1 MDNCEARNTGNFEEM
16 EGLEYQWLCSGLP
29 SLKRASKS
37 LGVHG
42 IILSLLL
49 LVLNV
54 GVITGYHLIPGL
66 RSASYFGLPTSTWVF
81 VFGAV
86 SFVVGALL
94 YSHSLVL
101 LGHVLNNQ
109 GFQVFKMIKV
119 GCLTLIYTKLILMLI
134 IFIGIVI
141 LLADQRSHPT
151 QIVVGMI
158 WFWFLIIYLLLT
170 AIAIYAIHSVKPK
183 IFSLYVDITVFF
195 CFLIATCFVISVFF
209 LVVVALFGEDLG
221 GFPAYLRGVGAAI
234 FESFPLK
241 TAVILLNLIV
251 VSILFYSIVVYYL
264 KIIVLHLNM
273 MVITPVQNNLH
284 NQLNV

>member
-101 LGHVLNNQ
+101 LEQL
-109 GFQVFKMIKV
+109 
-119 GCLTLIYTKLILMLI
+119 
-134 IFIGIVI
+134 I

-234 FESFPLK
+234 FESFPLE

-273 MVITPVQNNLH
+273 MVINPVQNNLH
-284 NQLNV
+284 HQLNV